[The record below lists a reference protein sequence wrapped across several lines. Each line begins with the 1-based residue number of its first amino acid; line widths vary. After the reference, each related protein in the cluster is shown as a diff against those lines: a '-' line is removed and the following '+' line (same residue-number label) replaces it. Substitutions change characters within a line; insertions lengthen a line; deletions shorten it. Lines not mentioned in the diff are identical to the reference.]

1 MCGAMAACLKRPT
14 GRHRLDCPLL
24 TQTFVNCAQGRAQQ
38 LAAMARCIPRNSC
51 LPCLMRFFLFIEVVV
66 GALFIIFGLVLQ
78 TPPKASVP
86 M

>member
-1 MCGAMAACLKRPT
+1 MLCCM
-14 GRHRLDCPLL
+14 
-24 TQTFVNCAQGRAQQ
+24 QGRFRQP
-38 LAAMARCIPRNSC
+38 AAMARCIPRNDC

-66 GALFIIFGLVLQ
+66 GALFIVFGLVLQ